1 MRTNKNNNE
10 LNKIKEFKD
19 AIVRKRLKNKT
30 SKRIFNVQ
38 KFEIIISFGGDILS
52 HKITASEADEKQN
65 NLLNSILEFNDLAR
79 PKSEPYKKSYA

>member
-19 AIVRKRLKNKT
+19 KIVRKRLKNKT

-52 HKITASEADEKQN
+52 DKITASEADEKQN

-79 PKSEPYKKSYA
+79 PESEPYKKSYA